1 MPHSQAVL
9 KVLRAEIQHCSAEEL
24 INRRTHMLTL
34 VDQALSQRPNP
45 QNIMQGLI
53 DAFCENLTLTLT
65 FTDGVKEGPS
75 TREQLDMRLER
86 LGDLCAS
93 GLDGPQLLWLFY
105 KLEHMAASALSELA
119 MVAQTTDPK
128 SVKAQLEQVFFRG
141 ERSDGAV
148 TVVKEHIESR
158 AGLSLHEEMRN
169 GQRVIIFRKTK
180 AIAVTNPE
188 LIHNAVSALNKSQL
202 KTGKKKRAAS
212 GHDKCLQAWLTAGLN
227 KRRAKHGELI
237 QITEKLGLPEVID
250 TMNKT
255 WIRRWKKDY
264 RQH

>member
-1 MPHSQAVL
+1 MPLSQAAL
-9 KVLRAEIQHCSAEEL
+9 KLLRAEIQHCSPEEF

-65 FTDGVKEGPS
+65 DDVKEAPS

-86 LGDLCAS
+86 LGDVCAS

-119 MVAQTTDPK
+119 MVAQTTNPK
-128 SVKAQLEQVFFRG
+128 TVKAQLEQAFFHG
-141 ERSDGAV
+141 EWRDGAV

-158 AGLSLHEEMRN
+158 AGLSLHEETRN
-169 GQRVIIFRKTK
+169 GQRVVIFRKTQ
-180 AIAVTNPE
+180 AIPVTTPE
-188 LIHNAVSALNKSQL
+188 LIHNAVSALNNNQKKSGA
-202 KTGKKKRAAS
+202 TRRAES
-212 GHDKCLQAWLTAGLN
+212 GHDECLQAWLAAGLD
-227 KRRAKHGELI
+227 KRRANYGELT
-237 QITEKLGLPEVID
+237 QITEKLGLADALE

-255 WIRRWKKDY
+255 WIPRWKKDY
-264 RQH
+264 RQHR